1 MNKLLIK
8 GQEYKLAGDIIN
20 KGMILD
26 FKAVNRE
33 NQDVRLADIKG
44 IKVISVFPDINTR
57 VCDMQTLKIAQL
69 SQQAKHINFISISMD
84 AVEVINTW
92 CVAKGQNV
100 DIWSDLKY
108 KEFASKTNALIPALN
123 KLARGFIVLNE
134 QNEII
139 DIDFVKEL
147 SEMPNFELLNKYL

>member
-8 GQEYKLAGDIIN
+8 GQEFKLAGDIIN

-26 FKAVNRE
+26 FKAVDRE
-33 NQDVRLADIKG
+33 NKDVSIAEVKG

-69 SQQAKHINFISISMD
+69 SQQAKHINFISISLD
-84 AVEVINTW
+84 SVDVINTW

-108 KEFASKTNALIPALN
+108 KDFANKTNTLIPAIN
-123 KLARGFIVLNE
+123 KLARGFIVLDDANK
-134 QNEII
+134 II
-139 DIDFVKEL
+139 DIDFVNEL
-147 SEMPNFELLNKYL
+147 SEMPNFELLNKYI